1 MGLEYDRTVR
11 WNSSDRPAWSRTVC
25 ACASDRSRCA
35 AWAPAPWSV
44 LAPPSAGGH
53 DGHLKSLPSIESLL
67 GHHFPAR
74 NFKIPIGL
82 SCVVDDYLFVFA
94 LIGCVWP
101 NQDPLALKID
111 HVHRKGFRVHLHFLK
126 FQSSFVNGRLNL
138 STEYI
143 TIISGMRK

>member
-1 MGLEYDRTVR
+1 MIELSAGILRTVR
-11 WNSSDRPAWSRTVC
+11 CGPGSSAPVRQTVRD
-25 ACASDRSRCA
+25 AQHGLLLLGLR
-35 AWAPAPWSV
+35 
-44 LAPPSAGGH
+44 LPPSAGGR
-53 DGHLKSLPSIESLL
+53 DGHLKSLPSIGILL

-74 NFKIPIGL
+74 NFVIVIGL
-82 SCVVDDYLFVFA
+82 SCVADDYLFVFA

-101 NQDPLALKID
+101 NQDPFALKID
-111 HVHRKGFRVHLHFLK
+111 QVHRKGLRVHLHFLK